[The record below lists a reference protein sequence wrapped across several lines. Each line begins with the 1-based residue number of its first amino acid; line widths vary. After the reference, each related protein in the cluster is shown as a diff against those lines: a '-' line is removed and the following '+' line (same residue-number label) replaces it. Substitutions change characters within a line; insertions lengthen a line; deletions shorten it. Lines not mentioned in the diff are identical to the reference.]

1 MKLILASQSP
11 RRKELL
17 QGLGYLF
24 DVIPSHSAETF
35 DPSLPLD
42 QALEKV
48 ALHKAEDVFESHPDD
63 VVLAADTIVVLD
75 GQILGKPGSREEA
88 VKMLKSLSGRTH
100 EVKTGLALLSP
111 SHRYSGV
118 ETTEVVFRE
127 LSDQEIEDYVSKG
140 TYLDKA
146 GSYGI
151 QETDFVDHYRGSY
164 SNVVGLPLTT
174 TDILLKETLKDPK
187 IQF

>member
-17 QGLGYLF
+17 EGLGYVF
-24 DVIPSHSAETF
+24 DVIPSNSAETF
-35 DPSLPLD
+35 DSSLPLD
-42 QALEKV
+42 EALEKV
-48 ALHKAEDVFESHPDD
+48 ALHKAEDVFEKHPEDL
-63 VVLAADTIVVLD
+63 VLAADTIVVLD
-75 GQILGKPGSREEA
+75 GKILGKPKNKEETS
-88 VKMLKSLSGRTH
+88 KMLHALSGRTH
-100 EVKTGLALLSP
+100 EVKTGLSLVCK

-118 ETTEVVFRE
+118 ETTQVVFRP

-140 TYLDKA
+140 TCLDKA

-151 QETDFVDHYRGSY
+151 QETDFVDHYKGSY
-164 SNVVGLPLTT
+164 SNVVGLPLAT
-174 TDILLKETLKDPK
+174 TDILLKETLKDPE